1 MLCVTNIFLSS
12 FSLPIS
18 AINAYM
24 KNSKNIFFMASSTIT
39 RAPCAT
45 CDNKG
50 VGIFKCEGCSQI
62 FCRKHVNEH
71 RENLSHQLD
80 EIVLEHDTLQQT
92 LAEQNDQDTNRHSL
106 LRQIEEW
113 EKDSIIKIQ
122 QAAEETRKQVEKLTS
137 SQKGK

>member
-1 MLCVTNIFLSS
+1 
-12 FSLPIS
+12 
-18 AINAYM
+18 M

-92 LAEQNDQDTNRHSL
+92 IAEQNDQETNRHSL
-106 LRQIEEW
+106 LQQIDEW

-122 QAAEETRKQVEKLTS
+122 QAANETRIKIEELISLV
-137 SQKGK
+137 KGK

>member
-1 MLCVTNIFLSS
+1 
-12 FSLPIS
+12 
-18 AINAYM
+18 
-24 KNSKNIFFMASSTIT
+24 MASSTIT

>member
-1 MLCVTNIFLSS
+1 
-12 FSLPIS
+12 
-18 AINAYM
+18 
-24 KNSKNIFFMASSTIT
+24 MASSTIT

-92 LAEQNDQDTNRHSL
+92 IAEQNDQETNRHSL
-106 LRQIEEW
+106 LQQIDEW

-122 QAAEETRKQVEKLTS
+122 QAANETRIKIEELISLV
-137 SQKGK
+137 KGK